1 MHEFDVTLSGGPP
14 HLVRMAEVLAANK
27 VNIISIST
35 ERKGPLMSVRLVTDK
50 GPRTEKALRG
60 GGYRSRK
67 KEILG
72 AEMPDRPGEFAKL
85 ARHLLDNGVRIRSA
99 FIIGTKGKKTRV
111 ALHVNDV
118 SKAKRVLR
126 KK

>member
-14 HLVRMAEVLAANK
+14 HLVRMAEALAAKN

-35 ERKGPLMSVRLVTDK
+35 ERKGPMMVVRLITDK

-60 GGYRSRK
+60 AGYHFRK
-67 KEILG
+67 KEIAC
-72 AEMPDRPGEFAKL
+72 AEMPDKPGEFAKL

-111 ALHVNDV
+111 ALHVNDI
-118 SKAKRVLR
+118 SKAKRALR
-126 KK
+126 KR